1 MSENKRR
8 FSRIFFNVKAR
19 LEVEGATYVVEQ
31 IANLS
36 VGGCLVQIGENVPAG
51 SHCTFTIL
59 LDRMAPG
66 VDIIGEVLRSTENE
80 VVVKFTTIEPESLYH
95 LQNIIRYNAENP
107 DDIEEEISEHPGL
120 V

>member
-1 MSENKRR
+1 MSEEKRR
-8 FSRIFFNVKAR
+8 FSRVLFDVRAR
-19 LEVEGATYVVEQ
+19 LEVEGATYVVER

-36 VGGCLVQIGENVPAG
+36 VGGCLVKIGEDIQSGAR
-51 SHCTFTIL
+51 CTFTIL

-66 VDIIGEVLRSTENE
+66 VDVIGEVLRSIEGE
-80 VVVKFTTIEPESLYH
+80 IVIKFTTIDPENLFH

-107 DDIEEEISEHPGL
+107 DNIEEEISEHPGL

>member
-1 MSENKRR
+1 MSEEKRR

-19 LEVEGATYVVEQ
+19 LDVNGTTYEVDQ

-36 VGGCLVQIGENVPAG
+36 VGGCLVQIGEDVHEG
-51 SHCTFTIL
+51 SKCTFTIL

-66 VDIIGEVLRSTENE
+66 VEVIGEVLRSNEGE
-80 VVVKFTTIEPESLYH
+80 VVVKFTTIEPESLFH

-107 DDIEEEISEHPGL
+107 DEIEEEISEHRGL